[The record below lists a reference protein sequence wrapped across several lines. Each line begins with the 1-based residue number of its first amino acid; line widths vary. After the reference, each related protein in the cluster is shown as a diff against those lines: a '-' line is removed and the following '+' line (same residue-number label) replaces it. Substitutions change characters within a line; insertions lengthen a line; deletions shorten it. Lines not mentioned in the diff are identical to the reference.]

1 MFNLKG
7 EMPDFN
13 FNVVT
18 SEKGGHSPDAIAEMC
33 VDKLISVSDN
43 AHPAIREQAKA
54 YREHMLKIVRHYIS
68 MAMQEDRATMC
79 AQIREAGFHDLAD
92 QLRRL

>member
-1 MFNLKG
+1 MFGLKG
-7 EMPDFN
+7 DISDLT

-18 SEKGGHSPDAIAEMC
+18 SEKGGHSPEALAEMC
-33 VDKLISVSDN
+33 VDKLISVSDQ
-43 AHPAIREQAKA
+43 AHPAIQAQAKA
-54 YREHMLKIVRHYIS
+54 YREHMLKIVLHYIK

-79 AQIREAGFHDLAD
+79 AQIRDAGFNDLAD

>member
-1 MFNLKG
+1 MLNLKG
-7 EMPDFN
+7 EVAGIQ

-18 SEKGGHSPDAIAEMC
+18 SEGGGHSPDAISELC
-33 VDKLISVSDN
+33 VNRLISISEG
-43 AHPAIREQAKA
+43 APPEIRMQAEA
-54 YREHMLKIVRHYIS
+54 YREHMLKIVRQYIK

-79 AQIREAGFHDLAD
+79 AQIRDAGFHDLAD

>member
-1 MFNLKG
+1 MFGLKG
-7 EMPDFN
+7 DITDLT

-18 SEKGGHSPDAIAEMC
+18 SEKGGHSPEALAEMC
-33 VDKLISVSDN
+33 VDKLISVSEN

-79 AQIREAGFHDLAD
+79 AQIREAGFYDLAD

>member
-7 EMPDFN
+7 EMSDIQ

-18 SEKGGHSPDAIAEMC
+18 SEGGGHSPDAIAELC
-33 VDKLISVSDN
+33 VNRLISISEK
-43 AHPAIREQAKA
+43 APPEIRMQAEA
-54 YREHMLKIVRHYIS
+54 YREHMLKIIRQYIK
-68 MAMQEDRATMC
+68 MAMQEDRATVC
-79 AQIREAGFHDLAD
+79 AQVRDAGFHDLAD